1 VSFYADL
8 DRFLRQHG
16 VRHFTAAELCPL
28 GQRANGA
35 GPPLQAPPPYLW
47 AHIVPT
53 LVVLEEIRADIGRPI
68 PVTSG
73 YRDAIYNAA
82 VSGSKASLHI
92 WFNACDISRTVA
104 AAVVERARAHTLA
117 PYMGIGTYAN
127 GSAHIDTRGLFGRES
142 PARW

>member
-1 VSFYADL
+1 VRAHRCKRRRRTCGRTSF
-8 DRFLRQHG
+8 RRSW
-16 VRHFTAAELCPL
+16 C
-28 GQRANGA
+28 
-35 GPPLQAPPPYLW
+35 
-47 AHIVPT
+47 
-53 LVVLEEIRADIGRPI
+53 LEEIRADIGRPI